1 MVVFRGVQQ
10 QLDKMNRRE
19 QQEIQAR
26 INEQAKAF
34 EEQMDK
40 MRAQQQ
46 ARNYQAANKMQQVKL
61 S

>member
-1 MVVFRGVQQ
+1 MVVLRGVQQ